1 MVYGHTYLGQESFY
15 SEKSGLIF
23 YGVQVLTV
31 YNGCHPPTKLFITL
45 KMNEMSPFS
54 GSVMIQIDGF
64 PNANLKFK
72 TPNLNFWLDLQ
83 RKDGRT

>member
-15 SEKSGLIF
+15 SEKSGLVF

-45 KMNEMSPFS
+45 KMNEMSPLVGQLILDFPPIISKKMKKKIKFS
-54 GSVMIQIDGF
+54 
-64 PNANLKFK
+64 
-72 TPNLNFWLDLQ
+72 
-83 RKDGRT
+83 